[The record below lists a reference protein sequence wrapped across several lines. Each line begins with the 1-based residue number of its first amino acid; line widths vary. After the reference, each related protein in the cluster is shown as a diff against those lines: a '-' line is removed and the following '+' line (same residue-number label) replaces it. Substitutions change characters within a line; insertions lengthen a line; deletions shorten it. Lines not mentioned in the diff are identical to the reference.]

1 MMVTEGEV
9 APKFRYAG
17 PPASEIKRRREK
29 ITDGLSK
36 TEENIHDVESPD
48 TLEKRDEL

>member
-1 MMVTEGEV
+1 MLTEGEV

-17 PPASEIKRRREK
+17 PPASEIKKRTEK
-29 ITDGLSK
+29 INDGSRK
-36 TEENIHDVESPD
+36 PEENIHDVESPD